1 MPLNHEF
8 VEMPPNRLRQRI
20 RAFLDRWLV
29 PYLPYPH
36 FMSVAPVDAVLRV
49 LWRAEGAI
57 PPAYWPRLVVLL
69 VISGGNTV
77 ASLPERM
84 MLAAW
89 LRFRPPL
96 MERDNAPVFV
106 LGYFRS
112 GTTFLQNL
120 LAADR
125 ALRSPSWPEVLAPQ
139 TFVLGWVL
147 LRYLF
152 VPLLPLT
159 RLAAVA
165 PVGARLPAEDD
176 FALNNWGGM
185 SILAGRAI
193 LPRRQA
199 FFNRFHDL
207 DALSANEFG
216 RWRSHQFAFVQKL
229 SLVAGGRRLLL
240 KSPSHTARVRYLLK
254 LFPGAKFV
262 HISRSPQ
269 VVFQSNLLLARELQR
284 AFALQPP
291 LPEDEQEEIIT
302 REYLATEMHY
312 LADRARIPAADL
324 AEVRLQ
330 DLSADPVGEMKRI
343 YRALGLPFPG
353 GCEERMLQVA
363 ATFGR
368 QGPNRHPDLTERQK
382 ARVARLEPLAA
393 AFGHA
398 PAQAQAT
405 RDAPEAPILTANRAL
420 DDMRS

>member
-1 MPLNHEF
+1 MMPSHNVQH
-8 VEMPPNRLRQRI
+8 RI
-20 RAFLDRWLV
+20 RAFAARWLV

-36 FMSVAPVDAVLRV
+36 FMFVAPLDAVLRI
-49 LWRAEGAI
+49 LWHAEGRI
-57 PPAYWPRLVVLL
+57 PPAYWPRLVLL
-69 VISGGNTV
+69 LLLSGISTV

-84 MLAAW
+84 ILWLW
-89 LRFRPPL
+89 LRLRPPR

-120 LAADR
+120 LAADPS
-125 ALRSPSWPEVLAPQ
+125 LRSPSLPQVLAPQ

-159 RLAAVA
+159 RLNAVV

-176 FALNNWGGM
+176 FALNNMGGM
-185 SILAGRAI
+185 SVLAGRAMF
-193 LPRRQA
+193 PRRQA

-207 DALSANEFG
+207 DALSVDEFS

-229 SLVAGGRRLLL
+229 ALVAGGRRLLL
-240 KSPSHTARVRYLLK
+240 KSPSHTARVRYLLE

-262 HISRSPQ
+262 HISRSPE
-269 VVFQSNLLLARELQR
+269 VVFRSNLLLARELQR

-302 REYLATEMHY
+302 CEYLATEMHY
-312 LADRARIPAADL
+312 LADRAQIPAADL

-330 DLSADPVGEMKRI
+330 DLIADPVGEMKRI
-343 YRALGLPFPG
+343 YRELGLPFSRS
-353 GCEERMLQVA
+353 CEERMLQVA
-363 ATFGR
+363 ATFVK
-368 QGPNRHPDLTERQK
+368 QVPNRHPDLTERQK

-393 AFGHA
+393 TFGHT
-398 PAQAQAT
+398 PAQASE
-405 RDAPEAPILTANRAL
+405 RL
-420 DDMRS
+420 DVDSQQRIG

>member
-1 MPLNHEF
+1 MMPSNNVRH
-8 VEMPPNRLRQRI
+8 RI
-20 RAFLDRWLV
+20 RAFAARFLV

-36 FMSVAPVDAVLRV
+36 FMCVAPLDAVLRI
-49 LWRAEGAI
+49 LWRAEGQI
-57 PPAYWPRLVVLL
+57 PPAYWPRLVLL
-69 VISGGNTV
+69 LLFSGISTV
-77 ASLPERM
+77 ASLPERVIV
-84 MLAAW
+84 AAW
-89 LRFRPPL
+89 LRLRPPP
-96 MERDNAPVFV
+96 MERGNAPVFV

-120 LAADR
+120 LAADPS
-125 ALRSPSWPEVLAPQ
+125 LRSPSWPQVLAPQ
-139 TFVLGWVL
+139 TFVVGWAV

-159 RLAAVA
+159 RLDTIV

-176 FALNNWGGM
+176 FALNNMGGM
-185 SILAGRAI
+185 SVLAGRAM

-207 DALSANEFG
+207 DALSADEFG
-216 RWRSHQFAFVQKL
+216 RWRSHQVAFVQRL
-229 SLVAGGRRLLL
+229 ALVAGGRRLLL
-240 KSPSHTARVRYLLK
+240 KSPSHTARVRYLQD

-262 HISRSPQ
+262 HISRSPE
-269 VVFQSNLLLARELQR
+269 VVFRSNLLLARELQR

-330 DLSADPVGEMKRI
+330 DLTADPVGEMKRI
-343 YRALGLPFPG
+343 YRELGLPFSS

-363 ATFGR
+363 ATFGEQVR
-368 QGPNRHPDLTERQK
+368 SRHPDLTEGQK

-393 AFGHA
+393 AFGHP
-398 PAQAQAT
+398 PAQA
-405 RDAPEAPILTANRAL
+405 PERL
-420 DDMRS
+420 DVDSQQRIG

>member
-1 MPLNHEF
+1 MPSN
-8 VEMPPNRLRQRI
+8 NLRHRI
-20 RAFLDRWLV
+20 RAFAARRLA

-36 FMSVAPVDAVLRV
+36 FMCVAPVDAVLRI
-49 LWRAEGAI
+49 LWRAEGQI
-57 PPAYWPRLVVLL
+57 PPAYWPRLVLL
-69 VISGGNTV
+69 LLLSGINTV
-77 ASLPERM
+77 ASLPER
-84 MLAAW
+84 LILGAW
-89 LRFRPPL
+89 LRLRPPR

-120 LAADR
+120 LATDPS
-125 ALRSPSWPEVLAPQ
+125 LRSPSWPQVLAPQ

-159 RLAAVA
+159 RLNAVV

-176 FALNNWGGM
+176 FALNNMGGM
-185 SILAGRAI
+185 SVLAGRAV

-207 DALSANEFG
+207 DALSADEFG

-229 SLVAGGRRLLL
+229 ALVAGGRRLLL
-240 KSPSHTARVRYLLK
+240 KSPSHTARVRYLLE

-262 HISRSPQ
+262 HISRSPE
-269 VVFQSNLLLARELQR
+269 VVFRSNLLLASELQR

-302 REYLATEMHY
+302 CEYLATEMHY
-312 LADRARIPAADL
+312 LADKARIPDADL
-324 AEVRLQ
+324 SEVRLQ
-330 DLSADPVGEMKRI
+330 DLTADPVGEMKRI
-343 YRALGLPFPG
+343 YRELGLPFSP

-363 ATFGR
+363 ATFVKQVR
-368 QGPNRHPDLTERQK
+368 NRHPDLTERQR

-393 AFGHA
+393 AFGHG
-398 PAQAQAT
+398 PAL
-405 RDAPEAPILTANRAL
+405 APETLELTANSAL
-420 DDMRS
+420 DDIGS

>member
-1 MPLNHEF
+1 MKALHENIAL
-8 VEMPPNRLRQRI
+8 VARRL
-20 RAFLDRWLV
+20 A

-36 FMSVAPVDAVLRV
+36 FMCVAPLDAVLRV
-49 LWRAEGAI
+49 LWRAQGQI
-57 PPAYWPRLVVLL
+57 PPAYWPRLVLL
-69 VISGGNTV
+69 LLLSGISTV
-77 ASLPERM
+77 ASLPERVIVGV
-84 MLAAW
+84 W
-89 LRFRPPL
+89 LRLRPPR

-120 LAADR
+120 LAADPS
-125 ALRSPSWPEVLAPQ
+125 LRSPSWPQVLAPQ

-159 RLAAVA
+159 RLNAVV

-176 FALNNWGGM
+176 FALNNLGGM
-185 SILAGRAI
+185 SILAGRAV

-207 DALSANEFG
+207 DGLSARELS

-229 SLVAGGRRLLL
+229 TLVAGGRRLLL
-240 KSPSHTARVRYLLK
+240 KSPSHTARVRYLQE

-262 HISRSPQ
+262 HISRSPEM
-269 VVFQSNLLLARELQR
+269 VFRSNLLLTRELQR

-291 LPEDEQEEIIT
+291 LPEDEQEEIIAH
-302 REYLATEMHY
+302 EYLATETHY
-312 LADRARIPAADL
+312 LADRAQIPAADF

-330 DLSADPVGEMKRI
+330 DLTADPVGEMRRI
-343 YRALGLPFPG
+343 YGKLGLPFSR

-363 ATFGR
+363 ATFGKQVR
-368 QGPNRHPDLTERQK
+368 NRHPDLTEKQK
-382 ARVARLEPLAA
+382 TRIARLAPLAA

-398 PAQAQAT
+398 PAQAPGT
-405 RDAPEAPILTANRAL
+405 L
-420 DDMRS
+420 DVDSQPRIG

>member
-1 MPLNHEF
+1 MMPSNNVRH
-8 VEMPPNRLRQRI
+8 RI
-20 RAFLDRWLV
+20 RAFAARWLV

-36 FMSVAPVDAVLRV
+36 FMCVAPLDAVLRI
-49 LWRAEGAI
+49 LWRAEGQI
-57 PPAYWPRLVVLL
+57 PPAYWPRLVLL
-69 VISGGNTV
+69 LLLSGISTA
-77 ASLPERM
+77 ASLPERVIVG
-84 MLAAW
+84 AW
-89 LRFRPPL
+89 LRLRPPR

-120 LAADR
+120 LAADPS
-125 ALRSPSWPEVLAPQ
+125 LRSPSWPQVLAPQ
-139 TFVLGWVL
+139 TFVVGWAV

-159 RLAAVA
+159 RLDAVV

-176 FALNNWGGM
+176 FALNNMGGM
-185 SILAGRAI
+185 SVLAGRAV

-207 DALSANEFG
+207 DALSADEFG
-216 RWRSHQFAFVQKL
+216 RWRSHQFAFVQRL
-229 SLVAGGRRLLL
+229 ALVAGGRRLLF
-240 KSPSHTARVRYLLK
+240 KSPSHTARVRYLLE

-262 HISRSPQ
+262 HISRSPE
-269 VVFQSNLLLARELQR
+269 VVFRSNLLLARELQR

-302 REYLATEMHY
+302 CEYLATEMHY

-330 DLSADPVGEMKRI
+330 DLAADPVGEMKRI
-343 YRALGLPFPG
+343 YRELDLPFSL

-363 ATFGR
+363 ATFVKQVR
-368 QGPNRHPDLTERQK
+368 NRHPDLTERQR
-382 ARVARLEPLAA
+382 AHVARLEPLAA

-398 PAQAQAT
+398 PAQVAET
-405 RDAPEAPILTANRAL
+405 L
-420 DDMRS
+420 DVDSQQRIG